1 MGMLDMKEMKRMKM
15 LDMAALL
22 IGIVGCLNWGLIGI
36 ANFNL
41 VNFIFG
47 GIPFLEMIVYLVV
60 GLSGIYLFSF
70 FSKIQ

>member
-1 MGMLDMKEMKRMKM
+1 MKM

-22 IGIVGCLNWGLIGI
+22 IGIIGCLNWGLIGI

-47 GIPFLEMIVYLVV
+47 GIPFLEMIIYLVV
-60 GLSGIYLFSF
+60 GLSGIITKSSLFLF
-70 FSKIQ
+70 ATPTAQTP

>member
-1 MGMLDMKEMKRMKM
+1 MKM
-15 LDMAALL
+15 MDMAALL
-22 IGIVGCLNWGLIGI
+22 IGIIGCVNWGLIGI

-41 VNFIFG
+41 VNFIVG
-47 GIPFLEMIVYLVV
+47 GIPVLEMVIYLLV

>member
-1 MGMLDMKEMKRMKM
+1 MIYLQRVG
-15 LDMAALL
+15 L
-22 IGIVGCLNWGLIGI
+22 ILVIIGALNWGLIGI

-47 GIPFLEMIVYLVV
+47 GIPFLEMIIYLVV

>member
-1 MGMLDMKEMKRMKM
+1 MLDMKEMKRMKM

>member
-1 MGMLDMKEMKRMKM
+1 MDTI
-15 LDMAALL
+15 ALIL
-22 IGIVGCLNWGLIGI
+22 SIIGCLNWGLIGI

>member
-1 MGMLDMKEMKRMKM
+1 MLDMKEMKCMKM

>member
-1 MGMLDMKEMKRMKM
+1 MKELKSMKM
-15 LDMAALL
+15 LDMAVLL
-22 IGIVGCLNWGLIGI
+22 IGIIGCLNWGLIGI

-47 GIPFLEMIVYLVV
+47 GIPFLEMIVYLLV
-60 GLSGIYLFSF
+60 GLSGVYLFSF